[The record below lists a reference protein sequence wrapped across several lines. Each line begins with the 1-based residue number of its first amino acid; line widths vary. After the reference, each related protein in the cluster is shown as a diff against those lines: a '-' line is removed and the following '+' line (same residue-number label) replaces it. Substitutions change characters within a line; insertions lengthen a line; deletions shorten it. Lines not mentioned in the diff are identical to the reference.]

1 VDQPISDNFDDTLT
15 MADTTPSGPG
25 TSPAPEVVAPAITT
39 KPDQPFRFL
48 NLPTE
53 IRLCIYEYF
62 VVVGKVFYTPT
73 ELEKEEG
80 SRFLDMDDYA
90 VPSLTILR
98 VKKQIH
104 DEAERVY
111 LSMNLFVLPLGFHLK
126 QPFMPDDRVNVHDR
140 RLFSA
145 RARQLVQ
152 NVSVAYTSLLAPGER
167 PFACVSSVWHR
178 QAFFEEEFEDLEE
191 RLEKV
196 HDVAKSMIENY
207 WDNIR
212 ATMFRTLRTSCRY
225 FEMDF
230 TNAYCPSGCCRMVEA
245 ACLYF
250 TGHMW
255 ESRMD
260 TPTLLGLRNKME
272 EDEAM
277 GCIRFMMKNYWRTRL
292 GATKLRAK
300 PRFLDRGDKEPWAA
314 YKINPP
320 TTSDEE
326 EAAIDQDGDEAAAES
341 SDETDFEIADAWSDT
356 DDVDATE
363 APNDPDDLND

>member
-1 VDQPISDNFDDTLT
+1 
-15 MADTTPSGPG
+15 MADTTPSDPG
-25 TSPAPEVVAPAITT
+25 TCPPPEVVAPVTTT
-39 KPDQPFRFL
+39 KPDQPLRFL
-48 NLPTE
+48 DLPIE

-98 VKKQIH
+98 VNKQIH

-126 QPFMPDDRVNVHDR
+126 QPFMPEDRVNAHDR
-140 RLFSA
+140 PLFSA

-152 NVSVAYTSLLAPGER
+152 NVSVAYTSLQPPGER
-167 PFACVSSVWHR
+167 PFACVSSDWHGETI
-178 QAFFEEEFEDLEE
+178 FEEEFEDMED
-191 RLEKV
+191 RLDRV
-196 HDVAKSMIENY
+196 HDLAKSKMELY
-207 WDNIR
+207 WNKIR
-212 ATMFRTLRTSCRY
+212 STMFRTLRTSCRY
-225 FEMDF
+225 LEMDF
-230 TNAYCPSGCCRMVEA
+230 TNAYCPFGCCRMVEA

-250 TGHMW
+250 TSHMW

-272 EDEAM
+272 EHEAM
-277 GCIRFMMKNYWRTRL
+277 GCIRFMMKNYWKTRL
-292 GATKLRAK
+292 GAKLRAK
-300 PRFLDRGDKEPWAA
+300 PRFLDRGDKELWAA
-314 YKINPP
+314 YKINPS

-326 EAAIDQDGDEAAAES
+326 DAA
-341 SDETDFEIADAWSDT
+341 TD
-356 DDVDATE
+356 
-363 APNDPDDLND
+363 